1 MAKKLTLKNLKI
13 WWKWIPRS
21 LMNNEQLELFNEH
34 MKKHRDE
41 TIRLEQ
47 LFKQL
52 IINRKE
58 DIIILPMYLPIRK
71 VTVPDTKIAMNLNGY
86 RNWSFILSNEYKITY
101 KELIWEQLIWKK
113 ILEPTMIE
121 YKIFREKKP
130 DWMNIA
136 SVASKF
142 FLDSLIE
149 FKVIEDDNVDII
161 TWERWI
167 NGWKTNNPRIEVML
181 YKTET
186 ISFNH

>member
-1 MAKKLTLKNLKI
+1 
-13 WWKWIPRS
+13 
-21 LMNNEQLELFNEH
+21 MNNEQLELFNEH

-101 KELIWEQLIWKK
+101 KELI
-113 ILEPTMIE
+113 
-121 YKIFREKKP
+121 
-130 DWMNIA
+130 
-136 SVASKF
+136 
-142 FLDSLIE
+142 
-149 FKVIEDDNVDII
+149 
-161 TWERWI
+161 
-167 NGWKTNNPRIEVML
+167 
-181 YKTET
+181 
-186 ISFNH
+186 